1 MADEKTPAA
10 PNKVIVKLRDQG
22 SVFHDPTQ
30 QQTVGGKEVKEVL
43 ENPRIARALKGGA
56 LVKAS
61 QAELEEWREEEA
73 KRKAEA
79 PKPGDVKVEVPAGTD
94 VKVEAK
100 TTSTTD
106 EDDDDQ
112 KGEQKVPG
120 QPPGQGK
127 GKK

>member
-1 MADEKTPAA
+1 MADEKPQA

-56 LVKAS
+56 LLKAT
-61 QAELEEWREEEA
+61 QAELEEWNKAEA
-73 KRKAEA
+73 ERKAEA
-79 PKPGDVKVEVPAGTD
+79 AKNGGTTVKVETQAAATD
-94 VKVEAK
+94 VKVEK
-100 TTSTTD
+100 TTNQAGE
-106 EDDDDQ
+106 EDDDRDE
-112 KGEQKVPG
+112 KGESRVPS
-120 QPPGQGK
+120 GK